1 MNTTFDLE
9 AKLVHEGAAE
19 LATRIK
25 PLIKPG
31 LYLKK
36 VYQTQSVPQPPLLGW
51 FKRSPKQVR
60 IGMPVAVGASKLG
73 GLPDF
78 PPGQAWPG
86 DADGPMQF
94 LAQINCREIAAQR
107 ALTGLPADGLL
118 QFYQSDHGNET
129 RTLFFASGI
138 DLRPAEVPEL
148 ITSREL
154 LLPQFGVEFAILPTI
169 PHSEAE
175 EYKALKLS
183 EEDDELLQETQAVW
197 ASEIQSEQHGLHQIG
212 GYPDAVQGDVFTEV
226 EFYTAGKKSSW
237 DEAAARASQWRL
249 LLQFDT
255 DGDLDVMW
263 GDAGMIYFCV
273 REDDLR
279 AGRFERVRSTMQCG

>member
-86 DADGPMQF
+86 TPTGQCNSSRKSIVAKSPRSGFDRSASGRAAAILSIRSWQRDARCSLHQESTCDRRKFRVDHLPG
-94 LAQINCREIAAQR
+94 IVVAAVR
-107 ALTGLPADGLL
+107 GGVRHPADH
-118 QFYQSDHGNET
+118 S
-129 RTLFFASGI
+129 
-138 DLRPAEVPEL
+138 
-148 ITSREL
+148 
-154 LLPQFGVEFAILPTI
+154 
-169 PHSEAE
+169 HSEAE